1 MDTDPTMHQPCRR
14 PRKRQR
20 TRFRVGAS
28 LPGSGRHAHR
38 GRSLHFS
45 VLHGQAP
52 GWGGMPQDP
61 CSCPK
66 RLPALPVD
74 PASLRAREHG
84 GQPALGTTSS
94 VSALL
99 LPRPSSALLCFLRP
113 LFAVQREFL
122 KLNKRYPDCRLR
134 KKKKRPFLAQKQDSS
149 YSINLG
155 SVDYQGILCLQP
167 QWSQHLHSLHQ
178 SLNYS
183 LFQPQPYTN
192 MYIAS
197 HPIQF
202 ASHQTHPPSILSTS

>member
-1 MDTDPTMHQPCRR
+1 MDMDTDPTMHQPCRR
-14 PRKRQR
+14 LRKRQR
-20 TRFRVGAS
+20 TRFHVGAS

-38 GRSLHFS
+38 GRILHFS

-66 RLPALPVD
+66 RLPAPPPVD

-99 LPRPSSALLCFLRP
+99 LPCPSSALLCFLRP

-122 KLNKRYPDCRLR
+122 KLNKRYPDCRLHVPR
-134 KKKKRPFLAQKQDSS
+134 AGGLSSVAS
-149 YSINLG
+149 YSKASVNWNPINWAFFFSPYSAKFKKTSWDGKSNTSKIRWCLRSRGPLVQEWSGG
-155 SVDYQGILCLQP
+155 S
-167 QWSQHLHSLHQ
+167 
-178 SLNYS
+178 
-183 LFQPQPYTN
+183 
-192 MYIAS
+192 
-197 HPIQF
+197 
-202 ASHQTHPPSILSTS
+202 